1 MSEQKNKSNIDVQ
14 QLLYSA
20 QMVNYNQKN
29 EADLKQEKEENFK
42 KRLSEFNNI
51 KTLKEAHE
59 LINKIMPVNLERTVF
74 YIGDSKCTIINKHNL
89 LRISFNTKQEFIS
102 YNFV

>member
-29 EADLKQEKEENFK
+29 EDNLKQEKEENFK
-42 KRLSEFNNI
+42 KRLSEFNNV
-51 KTLKEAHE
+51 KTLTEAHT
-59 LINKIMPVNLERTVF
+59 LINRIMPVKLERTVF
-74 YIGDSKCTIINKHNL
+74 FVGDAKCTIIKKHNL
-89 LRISFNTKQEFIS
+89 LRISFNSKKEFIS